1 MTKMKESAW
10 VDIAKAEPNRRG
22 FFVGALEPAFKSAAG
37 GEEIRWSEV
46 EFFPTHDP
54 AWLEALTEM
63 EIPEIEISISAKALS
78 RLFRAGAVQRKEV
91 AEHQALHHWLA
102 LRCSKAQADASL
114 PAYINSFLSYRE
126 GEKRDLRQ
134 LRTHIKEHRIFQVWC
149 IFREAYR
156 RCELQR
162 TFPEWLVRDLLHLS
176 KRGGALRKLA
186 QFVVQRY
193 QALQSHGLVR
203 PPSACGYCQGA
214 LEQRGG
220 RGRPRTYHHSCSG
233 LAKREQ
239 DRARGKPRPRPRVPD
254 TD

>member
-1 MTKMKESAW
+1 MSRATREPSGKKHRRKPIGVEYVVMTKMKESAW

-46 EFFPTHDP
+46 EFFPTHD
-54 AWLEALTEM
+54 
-63 EIPEIEISISAKALS
+63 
-78 RLFRAGAVQRKEV
+78 V
-91 AEHQALHHWLA
+91 
-102 LRCSKAQADASL
+102 
-114 PAYINSFLSYRE
+114 
-126 GEKRDLRQ
+126 
-134 LRTHIKEHRIFQVWC
+134 
-149 IFREAYR
+149 
-156 RCELQR
+156 
-162 TFPEWLVRDLLHLS
+162 
-176 KRGGALRKLA
+176 
-186 QFVVQRY
+186 VVQRY

-203 PPSACGYCQGA
+203 PLSAYGYCQGA